1 MDLKTRRIQRRQATG
16 AAEADVWT
24 LHPLRPLSVGSESH
38 PAARPPFAQANSYR
52 RSRADNALRPANG
65 GKARAPYN
73 IVILMGCR
81 SPTLELA
88 REGNAEYDDLTP
100 DPSIR
105 GMLFEV
111 LQVPLVVFES
121 VHHVISAIGSCA
133 QRGLVR

>member
-1 MDLKTRRIQRRQATG
+1 MYGLFTRSDLFA
-16 AAEADVWT
+16 
-24 LHPLRPLSVGSESH
+24 VGSESH

-88 REGNAEYDDLTP
+88 REGNAEYDNLTP

-105 GMLFEV
+105 GMPFFPVPQV
-111 LQVPLVVFES
+111 LLVVFES
-121 VHHVISAIGSCA
+121 FHQAILAMGSASFPSGH
-133 QRGLVR
+133 QPRP